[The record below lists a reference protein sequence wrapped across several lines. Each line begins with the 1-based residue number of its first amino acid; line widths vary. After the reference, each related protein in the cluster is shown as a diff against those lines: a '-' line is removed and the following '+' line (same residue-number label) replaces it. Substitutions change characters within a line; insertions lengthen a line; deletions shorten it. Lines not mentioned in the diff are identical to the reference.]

1 MNFFTHIAMSKALY
15 RCLEKRMEL
24 DKHGFIYGNVKPDL
38 LPAKQQKPHMLEYCL
53 EEVSALTD
61 SLMRNK
67 KSLRDFSVAL
77 GEVCHYT
84 SDFFC
89 DYHVSA
95 SKYYRL
101 MDHLGYELLLHF
113 SFLKMAVTGLFPT
126 TADSGFGSN
135 IETVIRARRAR
146 YSALPDSRIKD
157 IHFALS
163 TSLLICERVACCRN
177 QTQESILAIS
187 EEESPCTAVYL

>member
-1 MNFFTHIAMSKALY
+1 MNLFTHIAMSKALY
-15 RCLEKRMEL
+15 QCLEKRMEL

-53 EEVSALTD
+53 EEVSVLTD
-61 SLMRNK
+61 SLISDK
-67 KSLRDFSVAL
+67 KALREFSIAL

-95 SKYYRL
+95 SKYYRFL
-101 MDHLGYELLLHF
+101 DHLYYELLLHV
-113 SFLKMAVTGLFPT
+113 SFVKMAFAGLIPT
-126 TADSGFGSN
+126 KAESGFSGGIAS
-135 IETVIRARRAR
+135 VILEGRAR
-146 YSALPDSRIKD
+146 YSALPDSRSKD

-177 QTQESILAIS
+177 QTQETVLTVS
-187 EEESPCTAVYL
+187 EEEPQCTAVYL

>member
-15 RCLEKRMEL
+15 QCLEKRMEL

-38 LPAKQQKPHMLEYCL
+38 LPVKQQKPHMLEYCL
-53 EEVSALTD
+53 EEVCALSD
-61 SLMRNK
+61 SLLRDK
-67 KSLRDFSVAL
+67 KSLREFSVAL
-77 GEVCHYT
+77 GELCHYT

-95 SKYYRL
+95 SKYYRF
-101 MDHLGYELLLHF
+101 MDHLNYELLLHF
-113 SFLKMAVTGLFPT
+113 SFVKMAFAGSIPT
-126 TADSGFGSN
+126 TAESSFSGD
-135 IETVIRARRAR
+135 IESVIRDGRAR
-146 YSALPDSRIKD
+146 YSALPDSRSKD

-177 QTQESILAIS
+177 QTPETILSVS
-187 EEESPCTAVYL
+187 EEEPQCTAVYL